1 MSDFFLNL
9 ESLLSCHFAFFF
21 LFISSFQVGT
31 FKPKLSC
38 VQVAGRHAAVSPD
51 CAAGLLC
58 LVGCCC
64 VVSCVVAVFRMVMA
78 PFCAQLRTLFASCV
92 SAEKCRLRLFA
103 YCIGVPALML
113 RILRVHPLL
122 LRCCLLVCPLSLSLM
137 PCVCMAH
144 PFFR

>member
-9 ESLLSCHFAFFF
+9 ESLLSCHFAFFRF
-21 LFISSFQVGT
+21 LYSSCQVGT
-31 FKPKLSC
+31 FKPSDNC
-38 VQVAGRHAAVSPD
+38 VQLEGGCAAVSPA
-51 CAAGLLC
+51 CAAGS
-58 LVGCCC
+58 VRFVAACCG
-64 VVSCVVAVFRMVMA
+64 VSCVVADLRMVMA